1 MSLAHWV
8 YSKVILLPNNT
19 VNPCGSMGRNI
30 LPLLTDSSSTEQ
42 WLNDVPTN
50 AHRDSLALNAGRLVM
65 VWKARAANN
74 PRASTLSS
82 CTFLQQD
89 TPISFCPTTPRQDI
103 PLDSWSVRS
112 SQTCQQLA
120 IVCLSAGWRSG
131 GNSRQDIASAM
142 GLKATTAYFRY
153 F

>member
-42 WLNDVPTN
+42 WRNDVPAN

-65 VWKARAANN
+65 VRKAHAANN
-74 PRASTLSS
+74 PGASTLSS
-82 CTFLQQD
+82 FLHF
-89 TPISFCPTTPRQDI
+89 PSARHSHI
-103 PLDSWSVRS
+103 L
-112 SQTCQQLA
+112 
-120 IVCLSAGWRSG
+120 LSNYPETGHTS
-131 GNSRQDIASAM
+131 
-142 GLKATTAYFRY
+142 
-153 F
+153 